1 MVFLF
6 FVVFFFLLFPLIVV
20 GITNLEGTFA
30 PNNNLLC

>member
-6 FVVFFFLLFPLIVV
+6 FVGFFLFPLIVV